1 MTTIPAQTLAAAL
14 KGAAAIVETRNTIP
28 LLACVRLTANGDG
41 LTLTTTNLDL
51 EYRVTLDAT
60 GDFDV
65 CVHAKRLLAMASAA
79 SGDIALTP
87 GANNLTVKAG
97 RSRWV
102 APTLPAGD
110 FPAMPFETL
119 SPPIAINL
127 AHASRRLLWAASNAP
142 TQAHL
147 SGVYL
152 NAEKAKAV
160 LVAAD
165 GYALASIATDIKWPK
180 GAPDV
185 ILPRPFCAALPD
197 GVGALSWD
205 DRKVRFTTETATITA
220 SLVEGP
226 FVDYRKVYKPPVEP
240 IAVDVEG
247 LAGAVRRVRIASDAQ
262 QRKLRVVRRDGA
274 LGLRI
279 EGTSGFEGD
288 EEVEAD
294 CAEGFETCVNA
305 DYLVSMLGAVE
316 AETVAIEQEEGSPT
330 ISFRPVAGGGG
341 FSAIVM
347 AMKF

>member
-28 LLACVRLTANGDG
+28 LLACVRMTATQDG

-65 CVHAKRLLAMASAA
+65 CVDAKRLLAMASAA
-79 SGDIALTP
+79 SGTITLTP
-87 GANNLTVKAG
+87 GANQLTVKAG

-110 FPAMPFETL
+110 FPAMPVDTL
-119 SPPIAINL
+119 SSPITINL
-127 AHASRRLLWAASNAP
+127 AHVSRRLLWAASTAP

-160 LVAAD
+160 LVSVD

-185 ILPRPFCAALPD
+185 ILPRPFCASLPD
-197 GVGALSWD
+197 EAGQLSWD
-205 DRKVRFTTETATITA
+205 DRKVRFTTDTATITA
-220 SLVEGP
+220 SLIEGQ
-226 FVDYRKVYKPPVEP
+226 FVDYRKVIKPPVEP

-262 QRKLRVVRRDGA
+262 QRKLRVARRDGA

-294 CAEGFETCVNA
+294 CADGFETCVNA

-330 ISFRPVAGGGG
+330 ITFRPVAGGDG
-341 FSAIVM
+341 FSAIIM